1 MSSLPPIPPDIGRI
15 AGPLVLGYMLNW
27 ALQGALFVQVYM
39 YYLAFP
45 RDPLRNKILV
55 YGVLALEFA
64 QTCLLCHSAF
74 HTFATGYGNMY
85 ALDEIGLI
93 WLSVPI
99 MSGIVAF
106 IAQVFYAYRIW
117 ILSQSWI
124 SPSIITFV
132 SIASPPEKP
141 LILSDRGGGIATGVE
156 SKRAKHHSAFLR
168 KDSLITTGIWCG
180 GSALCDVI
188 IAVFMTYYLTRKET
202 NWKPTQRIVNKLVR
216 LVIETGMLTAAI
228 ATTNLI
234 LAVLPGR
241 PTYYQTTAG
250 VLGKMYSNAMMAVF
264 NSRMHVG
271 YSTSTTQ
278 EMSMS
283 YRIGNIEQGSYSGD
297 GYGYDDSALDS
308 TFVTTRTQ

>member
-1 MSSLPPIPPDIGRI
+1 MS
-15 AGPLVLGYMLNW
+15 
-27 ALQGALFVQVYM
+27 
-39 YYLAFP
+39 
-45 RDPLRNKILV
+45 
-55 YGVLALEFA
+55 
-64 QTCLLCHSAF
+64 
-74 HTFATGYGNMY
+74 
-85 ALDEIGLI
+85 
-93 WLSVPI
+93 
-99 MSGIVAF
+99 
-106 IAQVFYAYRIW
+106 
-117 ILSQSWI
+117 
-124 SPSIITFV
+124 
-132 SIASPPEKP
+132 
-141 LILSDRGGGIATGVE
+141 
-156 SKRAKHHSAFLR
+156 
-168 KDSLITTGIWCG
+168 
-180 GSALCDVI
+180 
-188 IAVFMTYYLTRKET
+188 LTRKET

-216 LVIETGMLTAAI
+216 LVIETAAI